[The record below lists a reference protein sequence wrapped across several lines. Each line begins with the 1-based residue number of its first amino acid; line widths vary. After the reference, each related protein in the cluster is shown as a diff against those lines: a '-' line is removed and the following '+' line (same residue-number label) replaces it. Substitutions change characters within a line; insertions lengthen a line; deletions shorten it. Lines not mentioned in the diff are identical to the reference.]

1 MGDFLRFRRMV
12 TPVLIQVLFWLG
24 LLATVG
30 AGVVMMITEDV
41 LVGLAI
47 LVLGP
52 IAVRV
57 YAELLIVLF
66 RIHTALQRMARQLE
80 QGGMGVASAPS
91 APAGGYGPAASGPPP
106 GSQGPQGP
114 GPQGGSWSSGPG
126 TPPPPGGAPSG
137 G

>member
-24 LLATVG
+24 VLAVLV

-57 YAELLIVLF
+57 YAELLIVLV

-80 QGGMGVASAPS
+80 EGSAAVGSSPS
-91 APAGGYGPAASGPPP
+91 APAGGYGAAPAGPQP
-106 GSQGPQGP
+106 GPQGP
-114 GPQGGSWSSGPG
+114 QRSGPQGGPRPPGPG
-126 TPPPPGGAPSG
+126 SPPPPGGSNSG
-137 G
+137 W

>member
-24 LLATVG
+24 VLAVVG
-30 AGVVMMITEDV
+30 TGVVMMITEDV

-80 QGGMGVASAPS
+80 EGSAVVATSPS
-91 APAGGYGPAASGPPP
+91 APAGGYGAAPSRPQP
-106 GSQGPQGP
+106 GPQGP
-114 GPQGGSWSSGPG
+114 QRSGPQGGPRPPGPG
-126 TPPPPGGAPSG
+126 SPPPPGGSNSG
-137 G
+137 W